1 MLRAEFH
8 LHTHYSIDCRTSA
21 KTVVASCLK
30 RGINCLFV
38 TDHNE
43 IDGALEVQKIAP
55 FKVIP
60 SEEITTTEGEIIGY
74 FLKEKIPA
82 FLSPE
87 ETIKRIRQQGGF
99 VSVPH
104 PFDRL
109 RHSRMHFPTL
119 ERIIDQVDMLE
130 VFNARNVFPADDAK
144 ALAYAKE
151 KNKLMIVASDAHS
164 RWEPGTSYVEMAEFE
179 DAQGLLRSLQNVSLH
194 RQRCFLG
201 VHGITK
207 WNKVVERFPSKHP

>member
-21 KTVVASCLK
+21 KTVVASCIK

-38 TDHNE
+38 TDHNQ
-43 IDGALEVQKIAP
+43 IDGAFGVQKIAP

-60 SEEITTTEGEIIGY
+60 SEEITTSEGEIIGY
-74 FLKEKIPA
+74 FLNEKIEPY
-82 FLSPE
+82 LTPE
-87 ETIKRIRQQGGF
+87 ETIRRIRAQGGL

-119 ERIIDQVDMLE
+119 EHIIDKVDMLE
-130 VFNARNVFPADDAK
+130 VFNARNVFPSDDAK

-151 KNKLMIVASDAHS
+151 KSKLMIVASDAHS
-164 RWEPGTSYVEMAEFE
+164 RWEPGTSFVELEEFS
-179 DAQGLLRSLQNVSLH
+179 DANGLLRSLQNATLH
-194 RQRCFLG
+194 MRRSFVG

-207 WNKVVERFPSKHP
+207 WNKIAQSIMS